1 MIKGSLQQEDTK
13 LLNLDVFYNTAH
25 KYIRQKKGHIY
36 KGKLRNLQ
44 LQKRFFNI
52 CLSVMMSQRDKI
64 RKSVKGY
71 TKLHQHN

>member
-1 MIKGSLQQEDTK
+1 MIKGSFQQEDTK

-25 KYIRQKKGHIY
+25 KYIRQKKRGQIY

-52 CLSVMMSQRDKI
+52 YLSVMMS
-64 RKSVKGY
+64 
-71 TKLHQHN
+71 